1 MAFEVVS
8 IRLHAPG
15 APFTRPSFPISN
27 ENAYAATGGNFI
39 ADFSLGIF
47 IQFAYKL
54 SQTQDQYQA
63 MLAHLPKWFADD
75 RFVIRAKAANTNPTK
90 DQMRLM
96 MQSLLAERFHLAAHF
111 ENQTVPVFALV
122 LAKPGKPGPNLR
134 PHESGPPCNSAGGSR
149 PQDKDVFPPDCE
161 TYMLT
166 MQQNGTHRLGS
177 RHTTMDLL
185 ASSIPTAGEV
195 TRPVVDH
202 TGLSG
207 RFDFKLEWM
216 HEANNATSAAG
227 AGPAGPLPNDGQT
240 AGPTFLEALND
251 QLGLKL
257 EATKAPV
264 PMLVID
270 HVERPSE
277 N

>member
-96 MQSLLAERFHLAAHF
+96 MQSLLADRFKLALHF
-111 ENQTVPVFALV
+111 ETREGPVFALALV
-122 LAKPGKPGPNLR
+122 KPGKLGPNLI
-134 PHESGPPCNSAGGSR
+134 PHSDGPAC
-149 PQDKDVFPPDCE
+149 D
-161 TYMLT
+161 
-166 MQQNGTHRLGS
+166 
-177 RHTTMDLL
+177 
-185 ASSIPTAGEV
+185 ASSDVKPVPSRCDV
-195 TRPVVDH
+195 TFLQRRPSGSLGGARNMTLDLIASGLQSLGNLDRPVLDR

-207 RFDFKLEWM
+207 YFDYRLEWNP
-216 HEANNATSAAG
+216 EPNGARPPDSAAPPDLR
-227 AGPAGPLPNDGQT
+227 GPNFQQ
-240 AGPTFLEALND
+240 ALHD

-257 EATKAPV
+257 ESTKAPIET
-264 PMLVID
+264 LIID
-270 HVERPSE
+270 HIERPTE